1 MSPRHV
7 AAVRVP
13 IPVVL
18 LLVLA
23 VVGGVWWFNTRH
35 MDFLTPPTEARLEEI
50 RIKVESSLPRGDLMT
65 DAVSAPPVL
74 QEPESAPV
82 VETKPAIDLGDLSVP
97 PALSSYKDFAPKGPA
112 NMIEVAKALEEKGEF
127 QRALIA
133 WERVI
138 DLTQADE
145 AQAALAVSSIKRLRP
160 TLPDWNTNAATMT
173 SITLNAGTGTKLAKA
188 LTPVLESVARDLER
202 ASSGTIKVKA
212 VVTAGKSS
220 KLAKGPSPVAIW
232 LAGPDKKSAST
243 DVLSFT
249 VDSPDAL
256 RETILKNVFQLVR
269 SQLARGGAYIPPSAL
284 ADKES
289 PQDALNSRVTRLC
302 WSEFAASL
310 NLVPKTDR

>member
-1 MSPRHV
+1 
-7 AAVRVP
+7 VRVP

-35 MDFLTPPTEARLEEI
+35 MDFLTPPSAARLEEI
-50 RIKVESSLPRGDLMT
+50 RISVESSLPRGDEKA
-65 DAVSAPPVL
+65 DAVSAPVVV
-74 QEPESAPV
+74 QEPESAPA

-97 PALSSYKDFAPKGPA
+97 PTLASYKDFAPQGPA
-112 NMIEVAKALEEKGEF
+112 HMIEVAKALEEKGEF
-127 QRALIA
+127 QRALFA

-145 AQAALAVSSIKRLRP
+145 AQAAMAISSIKRLRP
-160 TLPDWNTNAATMT
+160 TLPDWNVNEATMT
-173 SITLNAGTGTKLAKA
+173 SITLHAGTGTKLAKA
-188 LTPVLESVARDLER
+188 LTPVLESVARDLEK

-220 KLAKGPSPVAIW
+220 TLAKGPSPVAIW

-256 RETILKNVFQLVR
+256 RETTLKNVFQLVR
-269 SQLARGGAYIPPSAL
+269 SQLARSGTYIPPAAL
-284 ADKES
+284 ADKEN
-289 PQDALNSRVTRLC
+289 PLDALNSRITRLC

-310 NLVPKTDR
+310 IVVPNTVPNANR